1 MSELEQKT
9 AESVKYIRDN
19 CPLKPKIAVILGSGL
34 GEITKDIENAYTLEY
49 RDIPHFAQ
57 STAPGHAGRLVIG
70 KLGETE
76 VLCMQGRMHYYEGN
90 GMDAVVYPIRVMAK
104 LGIETLI
111 LSNAAGGINLSFM
124 PGDIMMITDHI
135 NFMGVNPL
143 VGPNEESFGVRFSD
157 MSYAYNHL
165 LRRLAEETASELG
178 IELKKGVYLAC
189 SGPSYETPAEIRA
202 FRVWGVDAVGMSTV
216 PEVIVANHCGIKVA
230 AFSCISNMAAGIL
243 DQPLTEEEVLA
254 AGEMVSGKMSS
265 LVKNLV
271 AKIDRV

>member
-34 GEITKDIENAYTLEY
+34 GEIAKDIENAYTVEY

-271 AKIDRV
+271 AKIDRG

>member
-1 MSELEQKT
+1 MSELEQRT

-34 GEITKDIENAYTLEY
+34 GEIAKDIENAYTLEY

-202 FRVWGVDAVGMSTV
+202 FRVWGADAVGMSTV

-243 DQPLTEEEVLA
+243 DQPLTEEEVLG

-271 AKIDRV
+271 AKIDRG

>member
-9 AESVKYIRDN
+9 AERVKYIRDN

-34 GEITKDIENAYTLEY
+34 GEIAKDIENAYTLEY

-189 SGPSYETPAEIRA
+189 SGPSYETPAESRA
-202 FRVWGVDAVGMSTV
+202 FRV
-216 PEVIVANHCGIKVA
+216 
-230 AFSCISNMAAGIL
+230 
-243 DQPLTEEEVLA
+243 
-254 AGEMVSGKMSS
+254 
-265 LVKNLV
+265 
-271 AKIDRV
+271 

>member
-34 GEITKDIENAYTLEY
+34 GDIAKDIENAYILEY

-135 NFMGVNPL
+135 NFIGVNPL

-202 FRVWGVDAVGMSTV
+202 FRVWGADAVGMSTV

-243 DQPLTEEEVLA
+243 DQPLTEEEVLG

-271 AKIDRV
+271 AKIDRG

>member
-34 GEITKDIENAYTLEY
+34 GEIAKDIENAYTLEY

-202 FRVWGVDAVGMSTV
+202 FRVWGVDAVGMSKV

>member
-34 GEITKDIENAYTLEY
+34 GEIAKDIENAYTLEY

-165 LRRLAEETASELG
+165 LRRLAEETVSELG

-202 FRVWGVDAVGMSTV
+202 FRVWGADAVGMSTV

-271 AKIDRV
+271 AKIDRG